1 MNTPFEN
8 NTIYTINDKFYLNI
22 NGTTAI
28 NLSDDLQQYKA
39 KYPNI
44 EDNKLGLFIEI
55 NENGKAIA
63 IEKIFYPGLKKGV

>member
-28 NLSDDLQQYKA
+28 NLSDD
-39 KYPNI
+39 
-44 EDNKLGLFIEI
+44 
-55 NENGKAIA
+55 
-63 IEKIFYPGLKKGV
+63 

>member
-8 NTIYTINDKFYLNI
+8 NTIYTINGKFYLNI

-28 NLSDDLQQYKA
+28 NLSDDLRQYKV

-44 EDNKLGLFIEI
+44 EDSKLGLL
-55 NENGKAIA
+55 
-63 IEKIFYPGLKKGV
+63 LKLMKMK